1 MGDRRNP
8 DWTRAMDEVGEAV
21 AGYLAALDS
30 YETTYQAVL
39 AEAPP
44 VERPVGPTLEPDGW
58 EDRLANARTL
68 AAEVEQL
75 LHDQEAV
82 WTRWRDA
89 VADWQ
94 RAIEQSPGGDSKHA
108 QS

>member
-21 AGYLAALDS
+21 AGYLAALDA

-39 AEAPP
+39 TEAAPA
-44 VERPVGPTLEPDGW
+44 ERPVGPALEPDGW

-89 VADWQ
+89 VADW
-94 RAIEQSPGGDSKHA
+94 RRVIEQPPVGEVS
-108 QS
+108 QSQP